1 MNPTNDMY
9 LYNNDGR
16 PPKERISDLEAKV
29 ESMRLLLDEVS
40 QALTT
45 IYKFIDNQNSIDEQV
60 SDILTQHH
68 SQILKLIEDAKH
80 G

>member
-1 MNPTNDMY
+1 MY